1 MQWTAWI
8 GLALGVVMVATPK
21 PGPPPVIL
29 ELGPVVPTPAPTPKS
44 EQRKRLVT
52 VITVQNSPKG
62 DTVASFEVTDI
73 ADEGKDRTRTLA
85 SKTYSLAE
93 ENPDVKDLKEHI
105 FRGIR
110 ELERDMLKY
119 AEKAG
124 PPKERAPLA
133 PQTRP

>member
-8 GLALGVVMVATPK
+8 GLAFGVVLVATPK

-44 EQRKRLVT
+44 AQRKRLVT
-52 VITVQNSPKG
+52 LVSIQNSPKG
-62 DTVASFEVTDI
+62 DTVASFEVTDF
-73 ADEGKDRTRTLA
+73 ADEGKEHTRTLA

-93 ENPDVKDLKEHI
+93 ENPDVRDLKEQI
-105 FRGIR
+105 FREIR
-110 ELERDMLKY
+110 GLERDMLKY

-124 PPKERAPLA
+124 PPKERAPLV
-133 PQTRP
+133 PQRRP